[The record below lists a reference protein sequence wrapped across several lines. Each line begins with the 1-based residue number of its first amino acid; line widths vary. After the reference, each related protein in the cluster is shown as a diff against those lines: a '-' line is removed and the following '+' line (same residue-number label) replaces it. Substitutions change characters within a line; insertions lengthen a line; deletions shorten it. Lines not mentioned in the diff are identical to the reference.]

1 MVRVSVITCVFNGA
15 DVLSSAVDSIRAQTL
30 TDWECIICDDASR
43 DGTWGL
49 LERLVGGD
57 ERFILTRNDTNRGP
71 AYSRNRCIEKAQG
84 KFIAIQDADDVSAPE
99 RLERQ
104 ADFLD
109 SRPDVSGAGSFARL
123 MDGDGTVWG
132 ELRVRREPGKRDWLK
147 GSQVIHASVMIR
159 KSDMEDVGLYDEGMR
174 IAEDYDLFTKL
185 VARGRTI
192 VTMPEFLY
200 AIRWD
205 ASSYSR
211 KGFSSRW
218 GEARVKHRI
227 AKRLTGEWYSFIY
240 MVRPILLGLVPPL
253 LLFRHHRR
261 TFGRKE

>member
-1 MVRVSVITCVFNGA
+1 MARVSVITCVFNGV
-15 DVLSSAVDSIRAQTL
+15 DVVSSAVDSIRAQTL

-43 DGTWGL
+43 DGTWKMLGG
-49 LERLVGGD
+49 LVGGD
-57 ERFILTRNDTNRGP
+57 ERFILTRNDRNRGP

-84 KFIAIQDADDVSAPE
+84 EFIAIQDADDVSEPE

-104 ADFLD
+104 AGFLD
-109 SRPDVSGAGSFARL
+109 SRPDVCAVGSFARL
-123 MDGDGTVWG
+123 IDGDGTAWG

-147 GSQVIHASVMIR
+147 GSQVIHASVMFR

-185 VARGRTI
+185 VARGRTV
-192 VTMPEFLY
+192 VTVPEFLY
-200 AIRWD
+200 AVRWD
-205 ASSYSR
+205 ASSYGR

-218 GEARVKHRI
+218 KEARVKHRI
-227 AKRLTGEWYSFIY
+227 AKRLTNEWYSFIY
-240 MVRPILLGLVPPL
+240 MVRPLLLGLVPPS

-261 TFGRKE
+261 AFGRKE